1 MEPPAKRQKV
11 GRNLAGADQEDDDE
25 LSCAPDELN
34 QRRDP
39 AFQLHKG
46 RALAA
51 NKLKFKFEEIIAKYS
66 RDFTGIGDEIDL
78 VTGEVV
84 VDNGHV
90 RSMRS
95 QKDTGDGED
104 ADENSDEEEARIL
117 RGVRAA
123 DRASGSDP
131 ASSTIRRDPWEVA
144 GPSWPMEPAMGAP
157 RLTSMLSS
165 QSSFMSPSQSFSP
178 FGYRDPMAMSVD
190 PVWQAPDLPESAF
203 ANRFGANGHQLA
215 LGMAVPSRTMVKKA
229 LPPLVS
235 PDSDDEDVLLG
246 VSGNVVRKSA
256 EKESP
261 LIKEKF
267 PTIDSP
273 NDDPVFNDFI
283 NDLIEN
289 PPSTPPSIKR
299 PKPTRPR
306 CRPSKLK
313 ETQTAGT
320 GVVPEE
326 RPRTGGGRDA
336 EADSGAGDIDES
348 HTEPSWEEEDLMNF
362 NDVTGRSVQPIGQAL
377 FVDIRTTKN
386 RSSESSATENQANN
400 LQIANAQLSTRNGE
414 PVTTGTDAKKP
425 STAIKKQ
432 RPQEKFK
439 RNTIDPAFGFSDEE
453 NMLPKKERK
462 ARRRSE
468 PAKIAAVQDAQ
479 EAAAPPESQATFE
492 RNTMDAS
499 YGFSDDERLL
509 PKRPNRGKWKS
520 ELAAV
525 AEDVSEEARSI
536 EKTSTVKTLTKSEAA
551 METTEA
557 TQRTSQPVSK
567 SKTISQ
573 RQTARSAKGNE
584 WPPENESPKIVQTIG
599 TTGPQ
604 PRRRKSQGRVAA
616 QIAPAGL
623 QTTKQKA
630 AQTAPAAQS
639 LHLAAAL
646 VSEHSGVEPAIDKLT
661 PKSEGPNPTDRGEA
675 APTRAAKPRPRRASS
690 TQKSSG
696 PGATSPPDTAAPA
709 APEPM
714 QPAPRPTDS
723 PTAATAAASAA
734 TAAAAAAPQQ
744 QPSTPQ
750 RPSKGHTKATP
761 PSALDLISLLSDSD
775 DDEDEISFD
784 LADFTPSGHHRILIH
799 RPFPRLAASASSHSY
814 SHSTSTT
821 KNDNNNS
828 SSIRKNKNKKK
839 RASLFGPYA
848 SASARKLTTTTPRG
862 DTTTPGSAGRR
873 AHSTSKKNE
882 RKDKKARARDR
893 DSIGLPR
900 SVVHAHRRGGD
911 DTHNSRAPSPT
922 GSVVQTPGGTKRR
935 CGADGFQCD
944 RDFCFVCL

>member
-11 GRNLAGADQEDDDE
+11 GRNLAEADEDDDDE
-25 LSCAPDELN
+25 LTCAPDELN

-123 DRASGSDP
+123 NRAPGPDP
-131 ASSTIRRDPWEVA
+131 ASSTMRRDPWEVA
-144 GPSWPMEPAMGAP
+144 GPSWPTKPAMGAP

-165 QSSFMSPSQSFSP
+165 QPSFMSPPQSFSP
-178 FGYRDPMAMSVD
+178 FGYRDPMTMSVD

-203 ANRFGANGHQLA
+203 SNRFGVNGQQFA
-215 LGMAVPSRTMVKKA
+215 LGMTAPSRTMVRKA
-229 LPPLVS
+229 LPPPVS
-235 PDSDDEDVLLG
+235 PDSDDDDVLLG
-246 VSGNVVRKSA
+246 VSENVVRKAA

-261 LIKEKF
+261 LIRKKF

-273 NDDPVFNDFI
+273 NEDPVFNDFI

-299 PKPTRPR
+299 PNLQRPR
-306 CRPSKLK
+306 GRPSKLK
-313 ETQTAGT
+313 ETQTADT

-326 RPRTGGGRDA
+326 RPRAGGERDA
-336 EADSGAGDIDES
+336 EADSGAGDIDRGQAD
-348 HTEPSWEEEDLMNF
+348 PSWEEEDLMNF
-362 NDVTGRSVQPIGQAL
+362 HDVTGRSVQPTGQAL

-386 RSSESSATENQANN
+386 RSSEPSATEDHAKK
-400 LQIANAQLSTRNGE
+400 LQIANTQSSTRNGE
-414 PVTTGTDAKKP
+414 SVTIETDAKKP
-425 STAIKKQ
+425 PPATKKR

-439 RNTIDPAFGFSDEE
+439 RNTIDPAFCFSDEE
-453 NMLPKKERK
+453 NMLPKKERRV
-462 ARRRSE
+462 RRRSE

-479 EAAAPPESQATFE
+479 EAADPPDSQDTFE
-492 RNTMDAS
+492 RNPMDAS

-509 PKRPNRGKWKS
+509 PRRPNRGKRKS
-520 ELAAV
+520 ELAVV
-525 AEDVSEEARSI
+525 AEDVSEETRSN
-536 EKTSTVKTLTKSEAA
+536 EKVKTLTKSKAE
-551 METTEA
+551 METAEA
-557 TQRTSQPVSK
+557 TQRTNQPVLK
-567 SKTISQ
+567 SKTINQ
-573 RQTARSAKGNE
+573 EQAARSAKGNE
-584 WPPENESPKIVQTIG
+584 RLPESETPKSGQAMG
-599 TTGPQ
+599 ATGPQ
-604 PRRRKSQGRVAA
+604 SRRRKSQGRVAS
-616 QIAPAGL
+616 QIASAGS
-623 QTTKQKA
+623 QTAKTKA
-630 AQTAPAAQS
+630 AQAAPGAQS
-639 LHLAAAL
+639 PQLAAPL
-646 VSEHSGVEPAIDKLT
+646 IPKHSGAEPAIEKHT
-661 PKSEGPNPTDRGEA
+661 PKSERPNPTHGEEA
-675 APTRAAKPRPRRASS
+675 AGSGSANPRPRSASS
-690 TQKSSG
+690 AQKSCG
-696 PGATSPPDTAAPA
+696 PGDTSLPDAADPA
-709 APEPM
+709 APEPA
-714 QPAPRPTDS
+714 QSAPPAPRSTGS
-723 PTAATAAASAA
+723 PAA
-734 TAAAAAAPQQ
+734 TAAAAAAAATAQQ

-750 RPSKGHTKATP
+750 RPSKGHFRATP

-784 LADFTPSGHHRILIH
+784 LADFTPSGHHRILVH
-799 RPFPRLAASASSHSY
+799 RAFPRLAASAPASSYSH

-821 KNDNNNS
+821 KNDRNHNNNS
-828 SSIRKNKNKKK
+828 SSNSSIRKNKNKKK

-848 SASARKLTTTTPRG
+848 SASARKLATT
-862 DTTTPGSAGRR
+862 TTTPGSAGRVP
-873 AHSTSKKNE
+873 STSKKNE
-882 RKDKKARARDR
+882 RKNKRARD
-893 DSIGLPR
+893 SLGLPR
-900 SVVHAHRRGGD
+900 SVVRAHRRGGD
-911 DTHNSRAPSPT
+911 DTNHNSRAPSPT